1 MAKLV
6 SKTYGGALF
15 DLAVEEGQLDV
26 VEEEVRLL
34 LATCDE
40 NEDFIKLLNHP
51 KITREEK
58 VKVVETVFKDRLS
71 QTMTGFLVLVVEKG
85 RNDELESILKYF
97 LERVREY
104 KNIGVAKVTSAVPLS
119 EEQKKS
125 VEQRLLETTKYVS
138 FEMDY
143 AVDESLIGG
152 LVIRIG
158 DRVVDS
164 SIRTRIDRMAKTLMN
179 S

>member
-6 SKTYGGALF
+6 SKTYGEALF
-15 DLAVEEGQLDV
+15 DLAVEEGQLGV

>member
-6 SKTYGGALF
+6 SKTYGEALF

-26 VEEEVRLL
+26 VEEEVQLL

>member
-6 SKTYGGALF
+6 SKTYGEALF

-143 AVDESLIGG
+143 AVDESLICRG
-152 LVIRIG
+152 RY
-158 DRVVDS
+158 
-164 SIRTRIDRMAKTLMN
+164 
-179 S
+179 

>member
-6 SKTYGGALF
+6 SKTYGEALF

-152 LVIRIG
+152 RVIRIG

>member
-6 SKTYGGALF
+6 SKTYGEALF

-97 LERVREY
+97 L
-104 KNIGVAKVTSAVPLS
+104 
-119 EEQKKS
+119 
-125 VEQRLLETTKYVS
+125 
-138 FEMDY
+138 
-143 AVDESLIGG
+143 
-152 LVIRIG
+152 
-158 DRVVDS
+158 
-164 SIRTRIDRMAKTLMN
+164 
-179 S
+179 

>member
-6 SKTYGGALF
+6 SKTYGEALF
-15 DLAVEEGQLDV
+15 DLAVEEEQLDV
-26 VEEEVRLL
+26 IEEEVRLL

-40 NEDFIKLLNHP
+40 NEDLIKLLNHP

-71 QTMTGFLVLVVEKG
+71 QTMVGFLVLVVEKG

-119 EEQKKS
+119 EEQKKT

-164 SIRTRIDRMAKTLMN
+164 SIRTRIDSMAKTLMN

>member
-6 SKTYGGALF
+6 SKTYGEALF